1 MTEAAVT
8 DVNYASTSRATD
20 HRVCSISG
28 KPFPARSLQILGSL
42 RPSLTEQIL
51 QDHPKLTHQALIS
64 TVELDKYRMK
74 YVEEMLLAEHG
85 ELTAL
90 DREVAKSI
98 AEHDTIAENI
108 EEVYDD
114 HRSIG
119 DQLADNLAKFGG
131 SWYFLIGFAIFLACW
146 MGLNVFI
153 YAQWSFDPYPFIFLN
168 LMLSCLAA
176 IQAPVILMSQRRA
189 ERKDRLR
196 AESDYRVNLKAEL
209 EIRHLHEKLDY
220 LVSKQWD
227 RLMEIQQLQLETLQ
241 ENRPKSLVKA
251 IKSKKKKASATPTPS
266 VR

>member
-1 MTEAAVT
+1 MA
-8 DVNYASTSRATD
+8 
-20 HRVCSISG
+20 
-28 KPFPARSLQILGSL
+28 F
-42 RPSLTEQIL
+42 
-51 QDHPKLTHQALIS
+51 
-64 TVELDKYRMK
+64 
-74 YVEEMLLAEHG
+74 
-85 ELTAL
+85 
-90 DREVAKSI
+90 
-98 AEHDTIAENI
+98 I

-131 SWYFLIGFAIFLACW
+131 SWYFLSGFGIFLACW
-146 MGLNVFI
+146 IALNVLI
-153 YAQWSFDPYPFIFLN
+153 YAKWSFDPYPFIFLN

-189 ERKDRLR
+189 EKKDRLR

-220 LVSKQWD
+220 LVSKQWE

-251 IKSKKKKASATPTPS
+251 IKRKKKKASAAPTPS

>member
-1 MTEAAVT
+1 MVDAPVT
-8 DVNYASTSRATD
+8 DVKNAATGVEAD
-20 HRVCSISG
+20 RPTCSISG
-28 KPFPARSLQILGSL
+28 KTFPVRSLQSLGSL
-42 RPSLTEQIL
+42 RPSLTEQIMR
-51 QDHPKLTHQALIS
+51 DHPELSHEALIS

-74 YVEEMLLAEHG
+74 YVEDMLLAEHG

-98 AEHDTIAENI
+98 ADHDTIAANI
-108 EEVYDD
+108 EDVYDD

-119 DQLADNLAKFGG
+119 DQLADKLSRLGG
-131 SWYFLIGFAIFLACW
+131 SWYFLIGFGVFLACW
-146 MGLNVFI
+146 MALNVLI
-153 YAQWSFDPYPFIFLN
+153 YAKWSFDPYPFIFLN

-189 ERKDRLR
+189 EQKDRLR

-220 LVSKQWD
+220 LVSKQWE

-251 IKSKKKKASATPTPS
+251 IKKKKKKTSAAPTPR